1 MSDTPRIVLQP
12 FGEAG
17 EVCDD
22 DVCAVP
28 PRVVGSAHPV

>member
-1 MSDTPRIVLQP
+1 MSDGSKIVLQP

-22 DVCAVP
+22 EVCVVP
-28 PRVVGSAHPV
+28 PRVVGSADPV